1 MFNLVSKFVNF
12 FTKPTSNDEYIV
24 NKWKKE
30 QKERELPRFS
40 TDKEA
45 GFVDTTL
52 GPSNKGLT
60 KVKQNAN

>member
-30 QKERELPRFS
+30 QKERELPRF
-40 TDKEA
+40 
-45 GFVDTTL
+45 FYR
-52 GPSNKGLT
+52 
-60 KVKQNAN
+60 